1 MTVHFPPHGTT
12 VQPAHMA
19 QKSAAADVK
28 TPTGR
33 TYIDALAED
42 NFTAKAEGSGHLQPQ
57 GKQVS
62 PAQVRQNLLRVL
74 DDLPLDLSQILI
86 AVRKNAQEISKINVL
101 LRDMGSEARIE
112 QMQKSADDT
121 EKAGDFRLTAGLI
134 QGVTQAAMAGTQIAS
149 SAQAATA
156 TAQGMDTQ
164 KQGQALQQ
172 DATNLNATATQ
183 LESQA
188 QHLETTAATSGS
200 AAVAEH
206 PAADI
211 EKNLAATP
219 PARVEA
225 DMALQI
231 EEQIQP
237 TPSAQ
242 EPASTEILDGTSLA
256 EKSPSGAK
264 TPSAAA
270 TSDTAHTEGNPT
282 RPARQDPTPEQMKA
296 HASILRKHADNLK
309 VEAAAKFDEVKEI
322 NATAEGIR
330 SKWESCSKLLDGLIA
345 QPLITYQRFQA
356 ETSDSDSKRHEIE
369 AKQQEIESKRAG
381 DAIHS
386 ANQIGQD
393 ALQKLDSVIQAQSET
408 IRAIQRNSI

>member
-12 VQPAHMA
+12 VQPAHIT
-19 QKSAAADVK
+19 QKSAEGDVK

-42 NFTAKAEGSGHLQPQ
+42 NFMAKAEGSGHLQTQ
-57 GKQVS
+57 GKQAS

-74 DDLPLDLSQILI
+74 DDLPLDLTEILI

-101 LRDMGSEARIE
+101 LRDMESEARIE
-112 QMQKSADDT
+112 KMEKSLDDT
-121 EKAGDFRLTAGLI
+121 KKAGDLRLAAGVI
-134 QGVTQAAMAGTQIAS
+134 QGVTQAAMAATQIAS

-156 TAQGMDTQ
+156 TSQGMDTQ

-200 AAVAEH
+200 AVVAEH
-206 PAADI
+206 TAADI
-211 EKNLAATP
+211 EKNLATTP

-225 DMALQI
+225 DAALQI

-242 EPASTEILDGTSLA
+242 EPASPEILDGTSLA

-264 TPSAAA
+264 APSAAA
-270 TSDTAHTEGNPT
+270 TSDTAHAEANPT

-309 VEAAAKFDEVKEI
+309 AEGAAKFDEVKEI

-330 SKWESCSKLLDGLIA
+330 SKWESCSKLLDGLIG
-345 QPLITYQRFQA
+345 QPLVTYQRFQA

-369 AKQQEIESKRAG
+369 AKQHESISERAS
-381 DAIHS
+381 DAIQS
-386 ANQIGQD
+386 AKQIGQD
-393 ALQKLDSVIQAQSET
+393 ALQKLDSVIQARSET
-408 IRAIQRNSI
+408 VRAIQRNRI

>member
-42 NFTAKAEGSGHLQPQ
+42 NFTAKAEGSGHLQTQ
-57 GKQVS
+57 GKQAS

-74 DDLPLDLSQILI
+74 DDLPLDLTEILI

-188 QHLETTAATSGS
+188 QQLESTAATSGC
-200 AAVAEH
+200 AVVAEH
-206 PAADI
+206 TAADI

-219 PARVEA
+219 PARVDA
-225 DMALQI
+225 DAALQI
-231 EEQIQP
+231 EEQTHP

-242 EPASTEILDGTSLA
+242 EPASPEILDGTSLA
-256 EKSPSGAK
+256 EKSP

-330 SKWESCSKLLDGLIA
+330 SKWESCSKLLDGLMG
-345 QPLITYQRFQA
+345 QPLVTYKRFQA

-369 AKQQEIESKRAG
+369 AKQHESTSERAS

-386 ANQIGQD
+386 AKQIGQD
-393 ALQKLDSVIQAQSET
+393 ALQKLDSVIQARSET